1 MRSCWKGSLTV
12 GALAIAVLAIAQMAS
27 AQAPRASD
35 KARGYYGPAASPG
48 PDNAIWLEPGVTG
61 REMWNT
67 RTRARSF
74 SYAPAP
80 VVQQAQPA
88 AQPAAPAAP
97 RAQAVQPAPAA
108 RPAPTV
114 SVAPRRYSYQPMP
127 VYRGYGMDRVLGTPP
142 ANRNAAAKALGEY

>member
-67 RTRARSF
+67 RPRARSF

-80 VVQQAQPA
+80 AVQQAQPA
-88 AQPAAPAAP
+88 AP
-97 RAQAVQPAPAA
+97 RAQAAQ
-108 RPAPTV
+108 
-114 SVAPRRYSYQPMP
+114 PRRQHVRHRP
-127 VYRGYGMDRVLGTPP
+127 
-142 ANRNAAAKALGEY
+142 